1 MCMWSSTTCASHAAL
16 HVHVK
21 QRCAPGNRA
30 DALNNVKQDY
40 TPGKETFLSK
50 KSKIQ
55 HRTTACFPHK
65 EMHQAMVDEWK
76 YR

>member
-1 MCMWSSTTCASHAAL
+1 MCMWNSTTCTSRTVL
-16 HVHVK
+16 DVH
-21 QRCAPGNRA
+21 
-30 DALNNVKQDY
+30 VKQDY

-65 EMHQAMVDEWK
+65 ETHQAMVDEWK
-76 YR
+76 CR

>member
-1 MCMWSSTTCASHAAL
+1 MCMWSSTTCASRTVL
-16 HVHVK
+16 DVH
-21 QRCAPGNRA
+21 
-30 DALNNVKQDY
+30 VKQDY
-40 TPGKETFLSK
+40 TPGK

-65 EMHQAMVDEWK
+65 ETHQAMVDEWK

>member
-1 MCMWSSTTCASHAAL
+1 MCMWNSTTCASRTVL
-16 HVHVK
+16 DVH
-21 QRCAPGNRA
+21 
-30 DALNNVKQDY
+30 VKQDY

-65 EMHQAMVDEWK
+65 EIHQAMVDE
-76 YR
+76 

>member
-1 MCMWSSTTCASHAAL
+1 MHVEQYDMCMWSSTTCASRTVL
-16 HVHVK
+16 DVH
-21 QRCAPGNRA
+21 
-30 DALNNVKQDY
+30 VKQDY

-65 EMHQAMVDEWK
+65 EMHQAMVDE
-76 YR
+76 